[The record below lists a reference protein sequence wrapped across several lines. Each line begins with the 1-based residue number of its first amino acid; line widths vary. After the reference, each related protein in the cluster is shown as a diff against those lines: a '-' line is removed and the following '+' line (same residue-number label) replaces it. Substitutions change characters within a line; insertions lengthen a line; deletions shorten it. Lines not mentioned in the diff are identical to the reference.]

1 MPHCSSP
8 SGRRIKYPCRE
19 EVNVP
24 EGIEMP
30 ETIDIVDTH
39 FSDAEM
45 KLFVSM
51 LEHYRANQS
60 MYIGDNF
67 PLFSPAVLLDVVER
81 FLAAYKTHTDATPVR
96 TTDNFW
102 ISITRDGDGYN
113 IKSAN
118 LYGGLSATILMAQ
131 GNSTTDE
138 DYNKTLAG
146 VRSNFKSKT
155 VTKQQLARLQL

>member
-1 MPHCSSP
+1 
-8 SGRRIKYPCRE
+8 
-19 EVNVP
+19 VP
-24 EGIEMP
+24 K
-30 ETIDIVDTH
+30 TIDVIDTH

-51 LEHYRANQS
+51 LEHYRANQD

-67 PLFSPAVLLDVVER
+67 PLFSPALLLDVADR
-81 FLAAYKTHTDATPVR
+81 FLAAHKNHMNETPVR
-96 TTDNFW
+96 TTDKYW
-102 ISITRDGDGYN
+102 ISITRDGNGYN

-131 GNSTTDE
+131 GNSPTDE
-138 DYNKTLAG
+138 DYNNTLAG

-155 VTKQQLARLQL
+155 ITKQQLARLQL